1 MSDGVRR
8 DQNIL
13 GSIGKSHVDRRKLI
27 RSGLQAGAALG
38 VAGLAGLTLVGG
50 PGSAL
55 AQEDPTID
63 PNAPEW
69 EPAVEPRSPR
79 KYRWE
84 PWQKM
89 KVPSLPGC
97 KSAPLVSVSRFRTVS

>member
-1 MSDGVRR
+1 M
-8 DQNIL
+8 
-13 GSIGKSHVDRRKLI
+13 I

-38 VAGLAGLTLVGG
+38 VAGLAGLTVVGG
-50 PGSAL
+50 PGTAL

-69 EPAVEPRSPR
+69 EPSVEPRSPR

-84 PWQKM
+84 PLAEDQSALPTGLKCA
-89 KVPSLPGC
+89 PS
-97 KSAPLVSVSRFRTVS
+97 VSVSRFRTAS